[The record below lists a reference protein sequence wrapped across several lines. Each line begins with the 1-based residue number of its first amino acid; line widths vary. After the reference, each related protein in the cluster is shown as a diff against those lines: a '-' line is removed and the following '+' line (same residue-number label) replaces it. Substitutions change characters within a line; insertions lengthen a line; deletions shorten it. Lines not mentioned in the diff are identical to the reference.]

1 MKVAAVQMA
10 TVPGDVQGNL
20 DAIAAHARAGA
31 EAGCRLLLFPEISD
45 LGYDMAVI
53 GRLGGSSW
61 PLVRQRLLGLAEECG
76 LCLVCGVCL
85 PGDDGLF
92 NALVAFG
99 PRGTVLAEYR
109 KVHLFKGG
117 DADETRAFIPGR
129 KLVTF
134 DLDGV
139 RFGLA
144 VCYDLRFPELFR
156 PLALSG
162 CHAFLLAS
170 AWPRARIGVWQP
182 LCVARAV
189 ENQCC
194 LLGANRVGEQGAFPF
209 GGRSLFVTPT
219 GEVTVADERSEGLV
233 PGHVDIQ
240 TVVAIRRTIPA
251 LNHRRPDVYA
261 EVPDNSAEIL

>member
-1 MKVAAVQMA
+1 MKVAAVQMSG
-10 TVPGDVQGNL
+10 VPGNLGANL

-45 LGYDMAVI
+45 LGYDMPSI
-53 GRLGGSSW
+53 GRLGTDSW
-61 PLVRQRLLGLAEECG
+61 PVVRQRLLDLAAECG

-99 PRGTVLAEYR
+99 PGGAILARYR
-109 KVHLFKGG
+109 KVHLFKGQ
-117 DADETRAFIPGR
+117 DADETRVFVPGR

-156 PLALSG
+156 ALAVSG
-162 CHAFLLAS
+162 CHALLLAS

-182 LCVARAV
+182 MCVARAV
-189 ENQCC
+189 ENQCY
-194 LLGANRVGEQGAFPF
+194 LLGADRVGDQGAFPF

-219 GEVTVADERSEGLV
+219 GEVTAADGSEERLV
-233 PGHVDIQ
+233 QGDVDPQ
-240 TVVAIRRTIPA
+240 AVVSIRRAMPT
-251 LNHRRPDVYA
+251 LHHLRPDVYA
-261 EVPDNSAEIL
+261 EVPDNSTEIL